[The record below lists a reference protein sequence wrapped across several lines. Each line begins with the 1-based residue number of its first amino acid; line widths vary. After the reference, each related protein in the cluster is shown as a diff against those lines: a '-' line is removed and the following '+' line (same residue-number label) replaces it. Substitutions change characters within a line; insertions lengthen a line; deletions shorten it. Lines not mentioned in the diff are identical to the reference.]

1 MGPCSEDAQRWQR
14 CLDVMHLVGEQQE
27 HLLLLRRSHLSR
39 MRGIYQERH
48 NLNMQAMQLM
58 LPHTSANPAEDNTV
72 EGRLSSMS
80 ISGYLDVARSSAL
93 LGEVLDKIKV
103 RVCACVGV
111 CACVRSGGWDG
122 GYLAPGQACRR
133 APPVMHSCKPMR

>member
-1 MGPCSEDAQRWQR
+1 
-14 CLDVMHLVGEQQE
+14 MHLVGEQQE

-58 LPHTSANPAEDNTV
+58 LPHTSTNPAEDNTV

-103 RVCACVGV
+103 
-111 CACVRSGGWDG
+111 CVRWVCGGSGVRCSGGG
-122 GYLAPGQACRR
+122 GGGGGVRG
-133 APPVMHSCKPMR
+133 